1 MFNICNIPNNK
12 DANGIISSNVCLKIT
27 TQFCLYY
34 KHLCIEK
41 DATPIKV
48 F

>member
-12 DANGIISSNVCLKIT
+12 DANGISSNVRLKIT

-34 KHLCIEK
+34 KHLRIEK